1 MHASAFGLDG
11 GAWGESELR
20 SLPAEDGK
28 RTHGELYLVLVALY
42 VDERIRCV
50 CEPQLQP
57 ASWVDV
63 CLLDVA
69 FGIEGFILE
78 A

>member
-1 MHASAFGLDG
+1 ML
-11 GAWGESELR
+11 
-20 SLPAEDGK
+20 
-28 RTHGELYLVLVALY
+28 HGEFYLVLVALY